1 MAEFMGKLRRTDYC
15 GTLRADSVGKEVV
28 VMGWVQRRR
37 NLGSLIFVDLRD
49 RSGLLQIVFD
59 DTTSD
64 EVFKKAEAI
73 R

>member
-37 NLGSLIFVDLRD
+37 NLGSLIFV
-49 RSGLLQIVFD
+49 S
-59 DTTSD
+59 
-64 EVFKKAEAI
+64 KAIFTVEFFN
-73 R
+73 

>member
-1 MAEFMGKLRRTDYC
+1 MYEKKL
-15 GTLRADSVGKEVV
+15 
-28 VMGWVQRRR
+28 Q
-37 NLGSLIFVDLRD
+37 LGSLIFVDLRD

-73 R
+73 LKKELKK